1 MKMMQI
7 VASLVERSISGISD
21 SSKVAFSAGAD
32 IVEVRLDHLE
42 SVSDETIR
50 EARQVAHGPA
60 IATLRSRSQGG
71 RSALEGR
78 AREAKLRRVLGCDFE
93 YIDLELSTD
102 APLLKAVAKEELRPI
117 TIASQHFDSP
127 VSRPRIEAAVAKACK
142 AADIGKVAMPCE
154 HAGHALMLAQTALS
168 LSKTSKRFI
177 LIGMGAQGQLTRI
190 LADRLGSELV
200 YSCIPGKEAAPGQ
213 LDVSTQRRLLSEKRV
228 LFGLIGHPVSHSVSK
243 PMQEAA
249 LTEADMDGAYLPL
262 DFPPKELDKRSLA
275 LLRDLGFGGVNVTI
289 PHKFWAFEQCTIK
302 GAPAV
307 ATRAVNTIKFTR
319 ENFVG
324 ENTDVKGFSKL
335 IERKLSISK
344 NTNCLLIGA
353 GGAAMAVAYVLH
365 RAGAR
370 INVTDTDGER
380 ARKLARAF
388 KGREVTARDIWKEK
402 DSFKLIVNCT
412 PVGMK
417 GASDQS
423 PVKDYVFHE
432 GMVFADII
440 FNPLKTRAMTLAE
453 SKGAKAC
460 GGLEML
466 VQQGAES
473 FRLWTGVEPD
483 VATMREAA
491 RRALQ

>member
-1 MKMMQI
+1 MIQI
-7 VASLVERSISGISD
+7 VASLVERSISGVSD
-21 SSKVAFSAGAD
+21 SSKTAFSAGAD
-32 IVEVRLDHLE
+32 IVEVRLDHLD
-42 SVSDETIR
+42 SISDETIR
-50 EARQVAHGPA
+50 EARKAAHGPA

-78 AREAKLRRVLGCDFE
+78 AREEKLLRILGHDFE
-93 YIDLELSTD
+93 YMDLELSTD
-102 APLLKAVAKEELRPI
+102 ERLLKAVAKEELRPI
-117 TIASQHFDSP
+117 TIASTHFASP
-127 VSRPRIEAAVAKACK
+127 VSRTRIEEAVAKACK
-142 AADIGKVAMPCE
+142 TADIGKVAMPCE
-154 HAGHALMLAQTALS
+154 HAGHALMLARTALS
-168 LSKTSKRFI
+168 LSKTSKRFV

-190 LADRLGSELV
+190 CADRLGSELV

-213 LDVSTQRRLLSEKRV
+213 LDVSAQRRLMGEKRV

-249 LTEADMDGAYLPL
+249 LADSDMDGVYLPL
-262 DFPPKELDKRSLA
+262 DFPANELDRRSLA
-275 LLRDLGFGGVNVTI
+275 LLRDIGFVGVNVTI
-289 PHKFWAFEQCTIK
+289 PHKFWAFEQCTIR

-344 NTNCLLIGA
+344 NTKCLLIGA
-353 GGAAMAVAYVLH
+353 GGAARAVAYVLR
-365 RAGAR
+365 RAGAQ
-370 INVTDTDGER
+370 INVTDTERER

-388 KGREVTARDIWKEK
+388 KGREVTARDIWREK
-402 DSFKLIVNCT
+402 DSYKLIVNCT

-417 GASDQS
+417 GASDES
-423 PVKDYVFHE
+423 PVKDYVFHP
-432 GMVFADII
+432 GMVFADVI
-440 FNPLKTRAMTLAE
+440 FNPPKTKAMTLAE
-453 SKGAKAC
+453 SKGAKAY

-473 FRLWTGVEPD
+473 FRLWTGVGPD
-483 VATMREAA
+483 VAAMREAA